1 MMLVTLAEAKHHLR
15 IDGNDDDGWL
25 NIMIPGVSEA
35 VMVWLKESWRAYVL
49 DVDSNGDPVLDSNGN
64 PVPEVDSNGDPIVR
78 PVVRSAVLIEL
89 AQQYRYRDGK
99 DAGAVPEH
107 AGHGYILGA
116 GATSLLNGLRRPTLA

>member
-1 MMLVTLAEAKHHLR
+1 MMLIMLEEAKHHLR

-35 VMVWLKESWRAYVL
+35 VMVWLKEPWRAYVL

-64 PVPEVDSNGDPIVR
+64 PVPAVDSDGDPVVR

-99 DAGAVPEH
+99 DAGTVPEH
-107 AGHGYILGA
+107 AGHGYILGM
-116 GATSLLNGLRRPTLA
+116 GATSLLNGLRRPTVA

>member
-35 VMVWLKESWRAYVL
+35 VMVWLKESWRAYVQG
-49 DVDSNGDPVLDSNGN
+49 VDSNGDPVLDSSGN

-89 AQQYRYRDGK
+89 AQHYRFRDGK
-99 DAGAVPEH
+99 DAGVVPAH